1 MGKGEEGIHMQ
12 LTAKQGGGAKF
23 GARRGRKVVGF
34 QIALSTTATGYHRT
48 EGDGSKRRRR
58 GNALREENY
67 CNFHFPL
74 TTSLARP

>member
-34 QIALSTTATGYHRT
+34 QIALSTTSMGTTVQKEMVPKGE
-48 EGDGSKRRRR
+48 EGGTR
-58 GNALREENY
+58 
-67 CNFHFPL
+67 
-74 TTSLARP
+74 